1 VWETRMNK
9 GYPQSLLNLFSLQAN
24 GAAAGAENA
33 AVVQDKGRIASARS
47 HLSQPAPL
55 ATGHRP
61 HHLNRKPPRSQ
72 KHRST
77 KRKTIHLVLWV
88 NPIVNTDR
96 SAGLLPDG
104 SVRAGGFPRLPPD
117 PGELTAGSIGSLVK
131 RQLTGK

>member
-1 VWETRMNK
+1 MANN
-9 GYPQSLLNLFSLQAN
+9 GNPQLGTEIFSLQAN
-24 GAAAGAENA
+24 GVAIEAGNA

-61 HHLNRKPPRSQ
+61 QHLNRKPPRSQ

-88 NPIVNTDR
+88 KPRVNTDR
-96 SAGLLPDG
+96 SAGLLPEP
-104 SVRAGGFPRLPPD
+104 F
-117 PGELTAGSIGSLVK
+117 IK
-131 RQLTGK
+131 